1 MAATRS
7 AATQDSAVEDSTL
20 QLVLDQIEELAVTI
34 IEEIRERPGV
44 ALAIVA
50 GLAGAFVGSRLAANR
65 ARRRD
70 FAPVRAARKA
80 RRVGDMA
87 ELAGLAMRLMQNPI
101 VRGLVIA
108 SIERQM
114 KRRLSR

>member
-1 MAATRS
+1 M
-7 AATQDSAVEDSTL
+7 QDSAVEDSTL

-44 ALAIVA
+44 ALAVVA
-50 GLAGAFVGSRLAANR
+50 GLAGAFVGARLAASR

-70 FAPVRAARKA
+70 VAPVRAARKA

-87 ELAGLAMRLMQNPI
+87 ELAGLAMRLLQNPI
-101 VRGLVIA
+101 VRSLLIA
-108 SIERQM
+108 AIERQM
-114 KRRLSR
+114 RRRLSL

>member
-1 MAATRS
+1 M
-7 AATQDSAVEDSTL
+7 
-20 QLVLDQIEELAVTI
+20 TI

-50 GLAGAFVGSRLAANR
+50 GLAGAFVGARLAVS

-70 FAPVRAARKA
+70 VAPVRAARKA

-87 ELAGLAMRLMQNPI
+87 ELAGLAMRLLQNPI
-101 VRGLVIA
+101 VRSLLIA
-108 SIERQM
+108 AIERQM
-114 KRRLSR
+114 RRRLSL